1 MRILRLV
8 FALGLTVALAGAVYA
23 GSNCDKNSASASS
36 CSGKA
41 SVEKASTAGS
51 GCTAAQAAGCTAA
64 KAATCTAAEK
74 ANCAGHGSCG
84 AHADHASACPFCT
97 FTKELG
103 ASADKVSFTTMDTDH
118 GVVVVFTAMN
128 KNDVVMAQS
137 VASKAYA
144 LMNAPAVCSYSR
156 ANMES
161 EACKGCKQG
170 VEAFAGAEVSLQNT
184 ADGAKAVV
192 VTKDD
197 QNVEK
202 LHAFFKSLET
212 KEKEAAKG

>member
-1 MRILRLV
+1 MRTLRLV

-23 GSNCDKNSASASS
+23 GPNCDKNSASASS

-41 SVEKASTAGS
+41 SIQKASTAGS
-51 GCTAAQAAGCTAA
+51 GCSAAKAAGCTSAMA
-64 KAATCTAAEK
+64 SHCTAAEK
-74 ANCAGHGSCG
+74 AACA
-84 AHADHASACPFCT
+84 AHAEHASSCPFCA

-103 ASADKVSFTTMDTDH
+103 ARADKVSFTTMDTEH
-118 GVVVVFTAMN
+118 GVVVVFTALD
-128 KNDVVMAQS
+128 KNDVVMAQT

-144 LMNAPAVCSYSR
+144 LMNAPAHCSYSR

-161 EACKGCKQG
+161 EACKGCKEG
-170 VEAFAGAEVSLQNT
+170 VDAFAGAEVTLENT

-192 VTKDD
+192 VTKND

-202 LHAFFKSLET
+202 LQAFFKSLET

>member
-1 MRILRLV
+1 MRVFRLL

-36 CSGKA
+36 CTGKA
-41 SVEKASTAGS
+41 SIQKASAEGS
-51 GCTAAQAAGCTAA
+51 GCSAAQAATCTAA

-74 ANCAGHGSCG
+74 AACAGQGSCS
-84 AHADHASACPFCT
+84 AHADHASACPFCA

-103 ASADKVSFTTMDTDH
+103 ASADKVSFTTVDTRN
-118 GVVVVFTAMN
+118 GVRVVFTATDR
-128 KNDVVMAQS
+128 NDVVMAQA

-144 LMNAPAVCSYSR
+144 LMNAPAHCSYSR

-161 EACKGCKQG
+161 EACNGCKDG
-170 VEAFAGAEVSLQNT
+170 VDAFAGAEVTLENT
-184 ADGAKAVV
+184 NDGATAVV
-192 VTKDD
+192 VTKDE
-197 QNVEK
+197 QNIEK
-202 LHAFFKSLET
+202 LQAFFKNLES